1 MRRRVFSEHVD
12 AARLRRPDVLRAL
25 AERRVQLVTAVRPG
39 GEDDIVALVADARV
53 AGVSIA
59 LWPMIADDDGRW
71 ASTASA
77 PRWCAYTDELFATL
91 ARADALPDELCI
103 DLEPP
108 IALVRA
114 WSAVRPRRAAVAGD
128 RTQAAVAF
136 TATLERAHGL
146 GVPTWGAAVP
156 LVLADRPGFAMWQH
170 MLGTPVDALPLTGV
184 CVMLYSSL
192 VGYTRGLLR
201 RDHGEALVWL
211 GAAAARRRWH
221 ERAMVG
227 LGAIGKGALGDEPV
241 YADVDELVAD
251 VALARAAGVDDLAL
265 FDLGGALD
273 RPPFERWLDAFV
285 ATAPASGPP
294 RLGKRVRALTSI
306 ARGLARLAAATFGT
320 RR

>member
-12 AARLRRPDVLRAL
+12 AVRLRRPEVLRAL
-25 AERRVQLVTAVRPG
+25 AERGVQLVAAVRPG
-39 GEDDIVALVADARV
+39 GEDDAVALVAEARA

-59 LWPMIADDDGRW
+59 VWPMIADADGRW
-71 ASTASA
+71 ASAANA
-77 PRWCAYTDELFATL
+77 PRWCAYVEELFATL
-91 ARADALPDELCI
+91 ARRDAVPHELCM
-103 DLEPP
+103 DFEPP

-114 WSAVRPRRAAVAGD
+114 WSAVRPQRAVVSGD
-128 RTQAAVAF
+128 RIEAARAF
-136 TATLERAHGL
+136 TATIEHVRGL
-146 GVPTWGAAVP
+146 GVAPWGAVVP
-156 LVLADRPGFAMWQH
+156 LVLADRPGFGMWQH
-170 MLGTPVDALPLTGV
+170 MLGTPVDALPLAGV

-201 RDHGEALVWL
+201 RDHGEALVGL

-221 ERAMVG
+221 DRAMVG

-241 YADVDELVAD
+241 YADVEQLVTD

-273 RPPFERWLDAFV
+273 RPPLERWLDALV
-285 ATAPASGPP
+285 HTGPASGPP

-306 ARGLARLAAATFGT
+306 ARGLARLAASTFGT